1 MLKGVAMSRMTKTI
15 TAVSAAVL
23 LSAAVTFAVRAQDST
38 PAPDAAAPAADAAA
52 PAAEPP
58 RDPNT
63 VVAKAGSAE
72 ITEGDI
78 ALAREAFASELANV
92 PAPQQRSVLVDAI
105 INMELMAQG
114 AHDANLDQGP
124 EFERRLEFL
133 KLQALRNA
141 FVEHEV
147 VKTVA
152 DADLQQAYQTLVV
165 AQHKPEQQVHAR
177 HILVDTKEAADKIIA
192 DLKGGAKFED
202 LAKQSKD
209 PSGQNGGD
217 LGFFGP
223 GQMVPPFE
231 KAAFALKPGEFT
243 QEPVQTEFG
252 WHVIKVEETRMSAP
266 PTFDEVKEQLKNYV
280 LRQKFE
286 QATASLRDKYPVEI
300 IDPTAKPPAQPE
312 APAGGD
318 AAPAGGD
325 AAPAEAPVEAPAPA
339 PEPAP
344 APAPAP

>member
-1 MLKGVAMSRMTKTI
+1 MI
-15 TAVSAAVL
+15 TAVSAVVL

-38 PAPDAAAPAADAAA
+38 PTPAPDAATAPAE
-52 PAAEPP
+52 PA
-58 RDPNT
+58 RDPST

-72 ITEGDI
+72 ITEGDV
-78 ALAREAFASELANV
+78 ALAGEAFASELANV
-92 PAPQQRSVLVDAI
+92 PKEQQRSVLVDAVV
-105 INMELMAQG
+105 NMQLMAQG
-114 AHDANLDQGP
+114 AHDAGLDKGP
-124 EFERRLEFL
+124 EFDRRLQFL
-133 KLQALRNA
+133 RLQALRNV

-147 VKTVA
+147 VKNVP
-152 DADLQQAYQTLVV
+152 DSDLQKAYQTLVV

-177 HILVDTKEAADKIIA
+177 HILVETKEAAEKIIA

-231 KAAFALKPGEFT
+231 KAAFALEPGQFT
-243 QEPVQTEFG
+243 QEPVQSEFG
-252 WHVIKVEETRMSAP
+252 WHVIKVEEKRMSEP
-266 PTFDEVKEQLKNYV
+266 PAFDEVKEQLKNYV

-286 QATASLRDKYPVEI
+286 QVTASLREKYPVEI
-300 IDPTAKPPAQPE
+300 IDPTAKPL
-312 APAGGD
+312 APP

-325 AAPAEAPVEAPAPA
+325 AAPAET
-339 PEPAP
+339 PAP
-344 APAPAP
+344 APAP